1 MEGRCLQEMKERI
14 TCSFISCT
22 AFVSC
27 RASCISDI
35 LAWPMVSD
43 HIVCLFCMTDVKWGE
58 GEDGEEHL
66 LPGLPLLHSFL
77 LLQNSRLHHHHFER
91 MIFWA
96 VQYSYILAFILAG
109 SIDEVGLVLAATRA
123 GIFTET
129 WPRKSDPSPK
139 SIWAL
144 ATKTPRLMW
153 LYVTCVF
160 FSSDSSSLLDL
171 FLIEGLQI
179 PV

>member
-35 LAWPMVSD
+35 LAWTIKHWPNSLLLL
-43 HIVCLFCMTDVKWGE
+43 HHCMTDVKWGA

-77 LLQNSRLHHHHFER
+77 LLQNTRLHHHNFER

-129 WPRKSDPSPK
+129 WPRKCSD
-139 SIWAL
+139 WFTQVHL
-144 ATKTPRLMW
+144 ATKTLRLVW
-153 LYVTCVF
+153 LPLRYL
-160 FSSDSSSLLDL
+160 SLL
-171 FLIEGLQI
+171 
-179 PV
+179 

>member
-35 LAWPMVSD
+35 LAWTIKHWPNSLLLL
-43 HIVCLFCMTDVKWGE
+43 HHCMTDVKWGA

-66 LPGLPLLHSFL
+66 LPGLPLLHGFL
-77 LLQNSRLHHHHFER
+77 LLQNTRLHHHNFER

-129 WPRKSDPSPK
+129 WPRKCSDWFTQVPSPFGYQDP
-139 SIWAL
+139 
-144 ATKTPRLMW
+144 KTH
-153 LYVTCVF
+153 VTAFTLPV
-160 FSSDSSSLLDL
+160 SSLAQILHL
-171 FLIEGLQI
+171 CLISS
-179 PV
+179 